1 MSQKLICG
9 LVGGTL
15 FTVGTGFVLHE
26 LFKKEEAI
34 VIDSEKLLVHEIHN
48 VLKSFPCAEFKSELE
63 DEKDKIKFDELKKGA
78 DKLADLSI
86 KIKELDAYLNNTE
99 IEEVEKPNERKLIAQ
114 IMIEKYE
121 TPEIKSRIKWDF
133 INGNYKYKSILD
145 NNAFV
150 YTEIA
155 GLNNYILQ
163 TFFNKENN
171 DIEDNLKRL
180 VDLKN
185 KTLKYKDNI
194 CEETIVFNGN
204 NDSITISH
212 FEQNQKMWQLTLTKT
227 ENITHDVYAGRKKVI
242 MVK

>member
-1 MSQKLICG
+1 M
-9 LVGGTL
+9 
-15 FTVGTGFVLHE
+15 
-26 LFKKEEAI
+26 
-34 VIDSEKLLVHEIHN
+34 
-48 VLKSFPCAEFKSELE
+48 
-63 DEKDKIKFDELKKGA
+63 KKGA

-86 KIKELDAYLNNTE
+86 KIEKLDAYLNNTE
-99 IEEVEKPNERKLIAQ
+99 FVITNELKENKFKKQKIEEVEEPNERKLIAQ

-121 TPEIKSRIKWDF
+121 TPEIKSHIKWDF

>member
-1 MSQKLICG
+1 M
-9 LVGGTL
+9 
-15 FTVGTGFVLHE
+15 
-26 LFKKEEAI
+26 
-34 VIDSEKLLVHEIHN
+34 
-48 VLKSFPCAEFKSELE
+48 
-63 DEKDKIKFDELKKGA
+63 DKIKCLDLFEKSNISYIDELIF
-78 DKLADLSI
+78 S
-86 KIKELDAYLNNTE
+86 KENPW
-99 IEEVEKPNERKLIAQ
+99 EVL
-114 IMIEKYE
+114 
-121 TPEIKSRIKWDF
+121 PEIKSHIKWDF

-150 YTEIA
+150 YAEIA
-155 GLNNYILQ
+155 GLNNYILL
-163 TFFNKENN
+163 TFFNEENN

-227 ENITHDVYAGRKKVI
+227 ENITHDVYTGRKKVI